1 MSYLL
6 PGTGLPFRKV
16 STYDIVALDK
26 YDHDAYNSFV
36 YLLAL
41 RAAQEMGT
49 IKNDTKFTSSIHRA
63 FNQAQKRIDVE
74 LWDENK
80 QYYHAW
86 WDMEYGSPEWIM
98 SDSLYGQVWAYSLGL
113 GDLVPRSKLKEHLL
127 SEVERND
134 SPFGLKVLNTGETE
148 ITQEDTSIILSHHVP
163 GCKSLENITKHN
175 SVWMGADADWS
186 SLMLHLDTDPIIALN
201 RAKKSLDHW
210 RSTLNDQ
217 WNIHGLISSSG
228 YGLDGLPWATS
239 HYSFHMVLWHIPLA
253 VSGQQYFAPNASLTF
268 WPKFPIPFS
277 LPFFTPRASGIIEG
291 AYVKGND
298 REEEDSEEEEMFTF
312 TIKSGEITLKELSI
326 LGSRYGEGEISI
338 KQGET
343 VTWSRPKQD
352 VKNILQQL

>member
-186 SLMLHLDTDPIIALN
+186 SLMLHLGELN
-201 RAKKSLDHW
+201 GNTRNLLLAFLHFNFNEGSQNL
-210 RSTLNDQ
+210 
-217 WNIHGLISSSG
+217 
-228 YGLDGLPWATS
+228 YG
-239 HYSFHMVLWHIPLA
+239 
-253 VSGQQYFAPNASLTF
+253 SLTR
-268 WPKFPIPFS
+268 KVLI
-277 LPFFTPRASGIIEG
+277 AG
-291 AYVKGND
+291 
-298 REEEDSEEEEMFTF
+298 
-312 TIKSGEITLKELSI
+312 
-326 LGSRYGEGEISI
+326 
-338 KQGET
+338 
-343 VTWSRPKQD
+343 
-352 VKNILQQL
+352 